1 MRSFEIT
8 LPELAFVAAT
18 RGMVGLGIGFLLSEH
33 LKPET
38 RKAVGWTLFAI
49 GGLSTVPIA
58 ATLFHHRQRLLADR

>member
-18 RGMVGLGIGFLLSEH
+18 RGMAGLGIGFLLSDY
-33 LKPET
+33 LKPDT
-38 RKAVGWTLFAI
+38 RRAVGWTLFAI

-58 ATLFHHRQRLLADR
+58 ASLFYHRRQRLLTD